1 MTRAI
6 RIQRH
11 GGVNEL
17 QLVDVALPELAPDEV
32 KVRHTAI
39 GLNFSDV
46 NVRRGGFYPGH
57 EPSFPLGLGNEA
69 AGTVESIG
77 SQVRDFQP
85 GDRVGYAGMRGQF
98 YEDTGAY
105 AQMRHV
111 PAERLVRI
119 PDGVSDQQAAAVLL
133 KGATA
138 SLIINRVYTPGPEDI
153 ILVHTAAA
161 GVGSVLVQWA
171 KHLGAMVIGTVGSR
185 AKAEIAKSMGCDHV
199 ILYRETS
206 FVPEVRKIAKQG
218 LTAIFD
224 GVGQDTF
231 LPSLALLRQFG
242 HAINYGNASGNVPP
256 FNIMLLAVKSIS
268 ITRVG
273 VTGHIQ
279 DTQSFRSVAADL
291 FELVQSGTIKVNI
304 DRTYPLAAAAQ
315 AQADLEAGR
324 FAGSILLLP

>member
-17 QLVDVALPELAPDEV
+17 QLVDVALTELAPDEV
-32 KVRHTAI
+32 RVRHTAI
-39 GLNFSDV
+39 GVNFSDV
-46 NVRRGGFYPGH
+46 NVRRGGFYPNH

-69 AGTVESIG
+69 AGTVESVG
-77 SQVRDFQP
+77 SQVRDFRP

-105 AQMRHV
+105 AQMRDV
-111 PAERLVRI
+111 PADRLVRI
-119 PDGVSDQQAAAVLL
+119 PDRVTDQQAAAVLL

-161 GVGSVLVQWA
+161 GVGSILVQWA
-171 KHLGAMVIGTVGSR
+171 KYLGATVIGTVGSR

-199 ILYRETS
+199 ILYRETN
-206 FVPEVRKIAKQG
+206 FVGEVHKIAAQG

-231 LPSLALLRQFG
+231 LPSLPLLRQFG

-279 DTQSFRSVAADL
+279 DTQSFRSVAAEL

>member
-1 MTRAI
+1 MTKAI
-6 RIQRH
+6 RIRRH
-11 GGVNEL
+11 GGVEEL
-17 QLVDVALPELAPDEV
+17 QSVDVALPELAPDEV
-32 KVRHTAI
+32 RVRHTAI
-39 GLNFSDV
+39 GVNFSDV
-46 NVRRGGFYPGH
+46 NVRRGGFYPNH

-69 AGTVESIG
+69 AGIVESVG
-77 SQVRDFQP
+77 SQVSEFRP

-105 AQMRHV
+105 AQMRNV
-111 PAERLVRI
+111 PAQRLVRI

-138 SLIINRVYTPGPEDI
+138 SLIINRVHTPGPEDI

-161 GVGSVLVQWA
+161 GVGSILVQWS
-171 KHLGAMVIGTVGSR
+171 KHLGATVIGTVGSR
-185 AKAEIAKSMGCDHV
+185 AKAEIAKSIGCDHV

-206 FVPEVRKIAKQG
+206 FVPEVRKIAGQG
-218 LTAIFD
+218 LTAVFD
-224 GVGQDTF
+224 GVGHDTF
-231 LPSLALLRQFG
+231 LPSLPLLRQFG

-279 DTQSFRSVAADL
+279 DTQSFRSVAAEL
-291 FELVQSGTIKVNI
+291 FGLVQSGAIKVSI

-315 AQADLEAGR
+315 AQADLEAGK

>member
-1 MTRAI
+1 
-6 RIQRH
+6 
-11 GGVNEL
+11 
-17 QLVDVALPELAPDEV
+17 
-32 KVRHTAI
+32 
-39 GLNFSDV
+39 
-46 NVRRGGFYPGH
+46 VRRGGFYPNH

-69 AGTVESIG
+69 AGIVESVG
-77 SQVRDFQP
+77 SEVRDFRP

-138 SLIINRVYTPGPEDI
+138 SLIINRVYRPGPEDI

-161 GVGSVLVQWA
+161 GVGSILVQWA
-171 KHLGAMVIGTVGSR
+171 KHLGATVIGTVGSR
-185 AKAEIAKSMGCDHV
+185 AKAEIARSMGCDHV
-199 ILYRETS
+199 VLYRETS
-206 FVPEVRKIAKQG
+206 FVPEVRKIAEQG

-231 LPSLALLRQFG
+231 LPSLPLLRQFG
-242 HAINYGNASGNVPP
+242 HAVNYGNASGNVPP

-268 ITRVG
+268 ITRIG
-273 VTGHIQ
+273 VTGHIR
-279 DTQSFRSVAADL
+279 DSQSFRSVEADL
-291 FELVQSGTIKVNI
+291 FALVQSGTIKVNI

-315 AQADLEAGR
+315 AQADLEAGK
-324 FAGSILLLP
+324 FVGSIVLVP